1 MNIYKNKSQWIFMI
15 ISMFLVL
22 NLPIK
27 SNAEELPLFAE
38 TAIAMEASTGEV
50 LYEKNAGQK
59 MYPASTTKLWTAY
72 LVMKNIDDLD
82 KVITVESDLSW
93 VEPTSMYL
101 KVGESFTVREL
112 LEVMMLKSANDVA
125 VLLAVE
131 VSGSVEEFANLM
143 NEEAKRLGCTNTN
156 FVNPN
161 GLPDENHYSTAYD
174 MALIA
179 RECVKNEELLAIT
192 SKEKI
197 SLPANEFYPYE
208 RNYTNSNKFITGEG
222 LMPYNGDFID
232 YKYDI
237 VDGLKTGYTS
247 VAGRCLLATA
257 KVDDTR
263 IITGVFNSKGNDVYT
278 DSRMLIDYSIKNY
291 KTKMILEN
299 KDVESELEKKMPFS
313 KEGKV
318 KGYLKESYTI
328 LENSNVSSVSR
339 SKSVEDNY
347 TYKVKM
353 SKDIKLP
360 IEKDDVIG
368 EVEIYNNKE
377 KIETLQI
384 HALNNVNAIFD
395 LEQIILLSIGIG
407 LIVIITIRKMKRRIE
422 AKKRSSENIY
432 LKKKNEEK
440 RDI

>member
-1 MNIYKNKSQWIFMI
+1 MRKIHIKILNVLFV
-15 ISMFLVL
+15 ISICLSLVV
-22 NLPIK
+22 K
-27 SNAEELPLFAE
+27 SNAENLPLFAE
-38 TAIAMEASTGEV
+38 SAIAMEASTGEV
-50 LYEKNAGQK
+50 LYEKNAGQII
-59 MYPASTTKLWTAY
+59 YPASTTKLWTAY

-125 VLLAVE
+125 VLLAIE

-179 RECVKNEELLAIT
+179 RECVKNEELLNIT

-208 RNYTNSNKFITGEG
+208 RNYTNSNKFVTGRG
-222 LMPYNGDFID
+222 LMPYKGDLID

-278 DSRMLIDYSIKNY
+278 DSRMLIDYSIENY
-291 KTKMILEN
+291 KTRMILEN
-299 KDVESELEKKMPFS
+299 KDIESELEKKIPFS

-318 KGYLKESYTI
+318 KGYLKESYSI
-328 LENSNVSSVSR
+328 LENSNDLSMSR
-339 SKSVEDNY
+339 GKTIEDDY

-353 SKDIKLP
+353 SKDIGLP

-368 EVEIYNNKE
+368 EVEVYNNKE
-377 KIETLQI
+377 KVETLQI
-384 HALNNVNAIFD
+384 YASNGVNAVFD
-395 LEQIILLSIGIG
+395 LEQIILLTIGIG
-407 LIVIITIRKMKRRIE
+407 LIGIISIREIKRKI
-422 AKKRSSENIY
+422 KINKRSS
-432 LKKKNEEK
+432 K
-440 RDI
+440 RKWIFKS